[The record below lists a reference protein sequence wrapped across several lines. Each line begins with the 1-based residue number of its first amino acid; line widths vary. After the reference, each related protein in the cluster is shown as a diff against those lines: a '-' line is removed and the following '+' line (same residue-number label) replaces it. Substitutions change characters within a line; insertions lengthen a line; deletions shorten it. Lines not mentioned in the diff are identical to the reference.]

1 MIVENLTNQDIVL
14 STLVGNKTNNVVNG
28 SITVQV
34 NALEANSSMIT
45 ESYSALKEEQQQ
57 ELRELTEANLV
68 SLDGQTGTDAVGVI
82 SAKNYFVDYND
93 SYTALN
99 PITLLDN
106 VWTTLTNDGAGVY
119 SNTNFLPP
127 NTSFLNTATG
137 ALDFSSLNIGDSVI
151 IRNEFKITPN
161 RDFKQ
166 LYFRYSLGAG
176 AGAYN
181 LEYYVSDLTAG
192 AGVEYKFNLNAQ
204 FIYLGDSNTKDNPI
218 FLQAKLLG
226 GGTLINNGTAIQILK
241 YD

>member
-1 MIVENLTNQDIVL
+1 MIVENLTSEDIVL
-14 STLVGNKTNNVVNG
+14 STLVGNKTINVVNG

-34 NALEANSSMIT
+34 NALEANSSIVT

-68 SLDGQTGTDAVGVI
+68 SLDGQTGAGAIDFI
-82 SAKNYFVDYND
+82 STKNYFVDYND
-93 SYTALN
+93 SATALN
-99 PITLLDN
+99 PIVLLDDT
-106 VWTTLTNDGAGVY
+106 WTTLTNDGAGVY

-127 NTSFLNTATG
+127 NVELLDTATG

-151 IRNEFKITPN
+151 IRNEFKVTPSV
-161 RDFKQ
+161 DFKQ
-166 LYFRYSLGAG
+166 LYFRYSLGAN
-176 AGAYN
+176 AGTYT

-192 AGVEYKFNLNAQ
+192 AGIEYELNLNAQ

-218 FLQAKLLG
+218 FMQVKLLG

-241 YD
+241 HD